1 MNRSTTASL
10 HSATPKKNISCFL
23 DLAGVK
29 FFLKVE
35 RTFFFG
41 VLPSRSRA
49 GGGTMRT
56 KFCKS
61 YFLGKG
67 FCKTSAHLF
76 LNLDVANGKGRSAMR
91 NFPFAPLFVLAEF
104 GADIMNTVYYNLE
117 YNAMEYYNPNI

>member
-1 MNRSTTASL
+1 MNRSATASL
-10 HSATPKKNISCFL
+10 LSATPKKNVPCFS
-23 DLAGVK
+23 DVVVK
-29 FFLKVE
+29 FFLKKE